1 MQLPQLLASMDEWL
15 EPWRYQDYAP
25 NGLQIE
31 GRAEVRHIITG
42 VTASQAL
49 IDVAIARR
57 ADAILVHHGYF
68 WKGEDARLIG
78 MKRARVAKLLQ
89 HDISLIAYHLPL
101 DGHLELGNNATLAKR
116 LGWQAQG
123 QAGEQ
128 GLLWHGSWPAG
139 GTAAQLAEE
148 ISVSLGR
155 QAMLLGPAERP
166 VRRLAWCTGGAQS
179 FFQEAIRLGVDA
191 FVTGEVS
198 EQCFHLAEEYGVAFI
213 AAGHHVTERYG
224 VQALGEKVS
233 HLPGIT
239 VDFVDLFN
247 PV

>member
-1 MQLPQLLASMDEWL
+1 MQLPQLIASIDEWL

-25 NGLQIE
+25 NGLQVE

-68 WKGEDARLIG
+68 WKGEDARLVG

-101 DGHLELGNNATLAKR
+101 DGHAELGNNATLAKR
-116 LGWQAQG
+116 LGWQVEG
-123 QAGEQ
+123 QTGEQ
-128 GLLWHGSWPAG
+128 GLLWHGRWPAAA
-139 GTAAQLAEE
+139 TAAELAEA
-148 ISVSLGR
+148 ISLGLGR

-198 EQCFHLAEEYGVAFI
+198 EQCFHLANEYGVAFI

-239 VDFVDLFN
+239 VEFVDLFN

>member
-1 MQLPQLLASMDEWL
+1 MQLPQLIASIDEWL

-68 WKGEDARLIG
+68 WKGEDARLVG

-101 DGHLELGNNATLAKR
+101 DGHAELGNNATLAKR
-116 LGWQAQG
+116 LGWQVEG
-123 QAGEQ
+123 QTGEQ
-128 GLLWHGSWPAG
+128 GLLWHGRWPAAA
-139 GTAAQLAEE
+139 TAAELAEA
-148 ISVSLGR
+148 ISLGLGR

-198 EQCFHLAEEYGVAFI
+198 EQCFHLANEYGVAFI

-239 VDFVDLFN
+239 VEFVDLFN

>member
-1 MQLPQLLASMDEWL
+1 MQLQQLLASMDEWL

-31 GRAEVRHIITG
+31 GKSEVRHIITG

-49 IDVAIARR
+49 IDVAIAHR
-57 ADAILVHHGYF
+57 ADVLLVHHGYF

-78 MKRARVAKLLQ
+78 MKRARIAKLLQ

-116 LGWQAQG
+116 LGWLAEG
-123 QAGEQ
+123 QVGEQ
-128 GLLWHGSWPAG
+128 GLLWHGHWPAG
-139 GTAAQLAEE
+139 GTTAQLAEA

-155 QAMLLGPAERP
+155 KAMLLGPAERP

-179 FFQEAIRLGVDA
+179 YFQEAIRLGVDA

-239 VDFVDLFN
+239 VEFVDLFN

>member
-1 MQLPQLLASMDEWL
+1 MQLPQLIASIDEWL

-68 WKGEDARLIG
+68 WKGEDARLVG

-101 DGHLELGNNATLAKR
+101 DGHAELGNNATLAKR
-116 LGWQAQG
+116 LGWQVEG
-123 QAGEQ
+123 QTGEQ
-128 GLLWHGSWPAG
+128 GLLWHGRWPAAA
-139 GTAAQLAEE
+139 TAAELAEA
-148 ISVSLGR
+148 ISLSLGR

-198 EQCFHLAEEYGVAFI
+198 EQCFHLANEYGVAFI

-239 VDFVDLFN
+239 VEFVDLFN